1 MGNAAA
7 LQGSARC
14 VCSVCAV
21 RTEPPSCSHLR
32 RPPHAPHLP
41 TRPHLLLTS
50 FLQTWTAT
58 TPFLCQPPR
67 FSHSQVLPPLPL
79 ASSAL
84 PADLDH
90 HNPELRESLVDWLNW
105 LAKDVGFVGWRFDFV
120 RGYAPE
126 YCKE

>member
-1 MGNAAA
+1 VLICRCAAA
-7 LQGSARC
+7 TPALTTS
-14 VCSVCAV
+14 
-21 RTEPPSCSHLR
+21 TPL
-32 RPPHAPHLP
+32 HLP
-41 TRPHLLLTS
+41 HTS
-50 FLQTWTAT
+50 T
-58 TPFLCQPPR
+58 
-67 FSHSQVLPPLPL
+67 HSPLHRL
-79 ASSAL
+79 IV